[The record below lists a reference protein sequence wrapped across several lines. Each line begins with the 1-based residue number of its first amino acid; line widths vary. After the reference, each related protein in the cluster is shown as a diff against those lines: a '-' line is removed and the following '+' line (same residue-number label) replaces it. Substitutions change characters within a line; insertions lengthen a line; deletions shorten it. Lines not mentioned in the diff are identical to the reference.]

1 MSGKR
6 SDAAQKSRTFCYK
19 AVCNPR
25 AVVLCG
31 CAKVSYVAGSDKKN
45 RCEEIGMSE
54 PQHPTPF
61 GGQSVGHADGRG
73 ENLASAT
80 TAVSSAT
87 LDSVAAV
94 GARLAMLREGKNWSI
109 DDISA
114 RLKVSPLKL
123 RALESGDLSLFP
135 DRNFAAGIVRSYA
148 KIMGADPAPFTLA
161 LRNAN
166 GPLEQNLSLPASSG
180 AGLPRGRVSVP
191 LGGPPKRRSWLWGL
205 AAVIVAVIAL
215 AMWHTGGDSAVWLAR
230 LKASASG
237 APSSTAGNEASPASS
252 VPTPDENAAAGVGGT
267 SAGSSVEVANAAS
280 GATDSAGAAQPMPHP
295 LGTDALPSTS
305 SAIAGA
311 QGASGTNAKSLAATP
326 PAAAL
331 AQASGTAATA
341 GTGPN
346 AIELKV
352 NADSWFSVRE
362 KGGKEV
368 FSGLVHAGSV
378 QRVEGDAPFK
388 VTVGNRAGLESLT
401 FDGQPVE
408 PAKFG
413 PAKGNVAR
421 FSLP

>member
-1 MSGKR
+1 
-6 SDAAQKSRTFCYK
+6 
-19 AVCNPR
+19 
-25 AVVLCG
+25 
-31 CAKVSYVAGSDKKN
+31 
-45 RCEEIGMSE
+45 MSE

-61 GGQSVGHADGRG
+61 GGQSVGHVEGRADH
-73 ENLASAT
+73 LASAAAAT
-80 TAVSSAT
+80 SSAS

-94 GARLAMLREGKNWSI
+94 GVRLTMLREAKNWSI
-109 DDISA
+109 DDVSA

-123 RALESGDLSLFP
+123 RALENGDLSLFP

-148 KIMGADPAPFTLA
+148 KIMGADPAPFTQA

-166 GPLEQNLSLPASSG
+166 GPVEQNLSLPASSG

-191 LGGPPKRRSWLWGL
+191 LGGPAKRRSWLWGL
-205 AAVIVAVIAL
+205 AAIIVAVIAL
-215 AMWHTGGDSAVWLAR
+215 GMWHTGGDSSAWLAR
-230 LKASASG
+230 LRASTGSASG
-237 APSSTAGNEASPASS
+237 AASNDTTAASS
-252 VPTPDENAAAGVGGT
+252 VATPDENAAAGVGGT

-280 GATDSAGAAQPMPHP
+280 GATGATGSNADTSTQPMPHP
-295 LGTDALPSTS
+295 LGADTQPIAPSATTAAQ
-305 SAIAGA
+305 SA
-311 QGASGTNAKSLAATP
+311 KV

-331 AQASGTAATA
+331 AQASAPAAA
-341 GTGPN
+341 MAASGASVGTGAN
-346 AIELKV
+346 ALELKV
-352 NADSWFSVRE
+352 TSDSWFSVRE
-362 KGGKEV
+362 KSGKEV
-368 FSGLVHAGSV
+368 FSGLVHAGVV

>member
-1 MSGKR
+1 
-6 SDAAQKSRTFCYK
+6 
-19 AVCNPR
+19 
-25 AVVLCG
+25 
-31 CAKVSYVAGSDKKN
+31 
-45 RCEEIGMSE
+45 MSE

-61 GGQSVGHADGRG
+61 GGQSVGHVEGRAD
-73 ENLASAT
+73 NL
-80 TAVSSAT
+80 SSAAAAASSAS

-94 GARLAMLREGKNWSI
+94 GARLTMLREAKNWSI
-109 DDISA
+109 DDVSA

-123 RALESGDLSLFP
+123 RALENGDLSLFP

-191 LGGPPKRRSWLWGL
+191 LGGPAKRRSWLWGL

-215 AMWHTGGDSAVWLAR
+215 GMWRTGGDSSAWLAR
-230 LKASASG
+230 LRASTSGVSGSSG
-237 APSSTAGNEASPASS
+237 APGNETSAASS
-252 VPTPDENAAAGVGGT
+252 VATPDENAAAGIGGT

-280 GATDSAGAAQPMPHP
+280 GATGDAATAQPMPHP
-295 LGTDALPSTS
+295 LGADAQPSTS
-305 SAIAGA
+305 STVTAG
-311 QGASGTNAKSLAATP
+311 QNAKAPT
-326 PAAAL
+326 AAL
-331 AQASGTAATA
+331 AQASGTAAAAPTA
-341 GTGPN
+341 AASSASVGAGAN
-346 AIELKV
+346 ALELKV
-352 NADSWFSVRE
+352 TSDSWFSVRE
-362 KGGKEV
+362 KSGKEV